1 VTTGPRQV
9 KGCGRVLAESVVV
22 VSQSAVVGIFL
33 VALALV
39 LTPGPNMLYLVS
51 RSITQGRR
59 AGVISLGG
67 VAAGFG
73 VYLTA
78 TNLGLT
84 AIFTHVPQLYLALR
98 IAGAGYLAWLAF
110 QALRPGGLAVF
121 APAELPP
128 DSPRRLFAMGM
139 MTNLLNPKVA
149 VLYLSL
155 IPQFVHPDD
164 GHVLVQ
170 GFILGGVQI
179 VVALTGNLI
188 ILLAAGTLA
197 DFFATRPGWLR
208 VQRYLMGSVL
218 GLLAI
223 KIATDRARPAG

>member
-1 VTTGPRQV
+1 MKPGA
-9 KGCGRVLAESVVV
+9 VLAEWNLV
-22 VSQSAVVGIFL
+22 VSQSAVIGIFL

-110 QALRPGGLAVF
+110 QALRPGGLTVF
-121 APAELPP
+121 APAAMPP

-155 IPQFVHPDD
+155 IPQFERPDD
-164 GHVLVQ
+164 GHVLAQ

-188 ILLAAGTLA
+188 ILLAAGSLA
-197 DFFATRPGWLR
+197 AFFATRPGWLR

-223 KIATDRARPAG
+223 KIATDQARPVGG

>member
-1 VTTGPRQV
+1 VSTPQPDTWQD
-9 KGCGRVLAESVVV
+9 VLV
-22 VSQSAVVGIFL
+22 VSQSAVIGVFL

-67 VAAGFG
+67 VAVGFL

-84 AIFTHVPQLYLALR
+84 AIFTHVPQLYLTLR
-98 IAGAGYLAWLAF
+98 IAGACYLGWLAF
-110 QALRPGGLAVF
+110 KALRPGGAAVF
-121 APAELPP
+121 APTEMPP
-128 DSPRRLFAMGM
+128 DSARRLFTMGL
-139 MTNLLNPKVA
+139 MTNLLNPKIA

-155 IPQFVHPDD
+155 IPQFERPDD
-164 GHVLVQ
+164 GHMLVQ

-179 VVALTGNLI
+179 VVALTVNLLI
-188 ILLAAGTLA
+188 VLAAGSIAT
-197 DFFATRPGWLR
+197 FFATRPSWLR

-218 GLLAI
+218 GVLAI
-223 KIATDRARPAG
+223 KIATDHARPAPV